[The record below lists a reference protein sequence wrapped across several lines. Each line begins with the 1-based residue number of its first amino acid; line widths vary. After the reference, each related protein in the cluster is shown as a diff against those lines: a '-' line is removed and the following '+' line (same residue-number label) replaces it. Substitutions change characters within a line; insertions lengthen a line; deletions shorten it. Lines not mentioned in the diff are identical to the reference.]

1 MKTKEELNA
10 LKNEVETLNKKL
22 AELSE
27 EELEQVTGGS
37 IPNIPGL
44 GFGIEVRDGRLMQDN
59 PNFSG
64 KVYARIVRTDGDRHE
79 VSPWYTL
86 SELAEILPTVAG
98 KYKIDYI
105 VMPD

>member
-1 MKTKEELNA
+1 MKTKEELSA

-44 GFGIEVRDGRLMQDN
+44 GFGIEDRG
-59 PNFSG
+59 G
-64 KVYARIVRTDGDRHE
+64 KVYARIVRIDGDKQE

-86 SELAEILPTVAG
+86 SELAKILPTVTG
-98 KYKIDYI
+98 KYKIDYTVI
-105 VMPD
+105 PD